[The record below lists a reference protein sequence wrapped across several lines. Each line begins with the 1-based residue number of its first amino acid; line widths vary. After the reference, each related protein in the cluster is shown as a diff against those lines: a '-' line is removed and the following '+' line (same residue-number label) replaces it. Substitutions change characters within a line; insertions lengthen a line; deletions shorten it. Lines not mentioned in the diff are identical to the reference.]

1 LARGG
6 DGEAPA
12 AIVSVALFIG
22 ATTACAG
29 EDVWPDRATQ
39 NNPQA
44 ANVLADEGIRIWNAT
59 NDHAVARLMD
69 MQADYEA
76 LAEEAEESSEQTPE
90 SSAAEAASYMRAADR
105 IQQYI
110 DAVCELSDTTV
121 C

>member
-1 LARGG
+1 MVKHSAV
-6 DGEAPA
+6 
-12 AIVSVALFIG
+12 IVSMALFLG
-22 ATTACAG
+22 AASACAR
-29 EDVWPDRATQ
+29 EDVWPDRATH

-44 ANVLADEGIRIWNAT
+44 ANVLADEGVRIWNAT
-59 NDHAVARLMD
+59 NDHSVARLMD
-69 MQADYEA
+69 MRAEYEA
-76 LAEEAEESSEQTPE
+76 LAEKAQKSSEQTPE